1 MLQQHRSCFS
11 FGGSFFLGARMKRY
25 SSTMSK
31 ACRSS
36 CKSVRLNSNKEHLPD
51 TLILQ
56 RWSILLQVRL
66 GDHRETPGRQRFL
79 GQVDVI
85 DHQGDHRATV
95 RPDQQGV
102 SLDDVHLGL

>member
-1 MLQQHRSCFS
+1 MMLQQHRSCFS

-51 TLILQ
+51 TLICNAGQSSCKSASVIIVKPRAASVSWARSML
-56 RWSILLQVRL
+56 STIKA
-66 GDHRETPGRQRFL
+66 TTGRPCGRTSR
-79 GQVDVI
+79 G
-85 DHQGDHRATV
+85 
-95 RPDQQGV
+95 
-102 SLDDVHLGL
+102 